1 MADDKRE
8 VSSKNLI
15 DEKKCIKQAMIDDV
29 RMLTLIAIDHICAS
43 GFNDERK
50 MRNINS
56 AVELSNDILK
66 GIEKL

>member
-8 VSSKNLI
+8 ISSKNLI
-15 DEKKCIKQAMIDDV
+15 DEKKCIKQAMIDDI
-29 RMLTLIAIDHICAS
+29 RMLTLLAIDNICAS

-66 GIEKL
+66 GIEML

>member
-1 MADDKRE
+1 MVDNQHE
-8 VSSKNLI
+8 LSNKNLI
-15 DEKKCIKQAMIDDV
+15 DERKCIKQAMIDNV
-29 RMLTLIAIDHICAS
+29 RRLTLLAIDNICAS

-66 GIEKL
+66 GAEKL